1 MTEGKT
7 SHTIPSGS
15 AIWKQIAQEINLCA
29 LPGVVN
35 SLSPAEVIPD
45 GSGGLLASWTFG
57 LLTGS
62 QETRITRWS
71 PSGATEYTLPLNGWA
86 NPAESLVLGENGTA
100 FATDQSQVLSFDL
113 ATGAVRWSWQPAQGP
128 VEMIMATAGNG
139 LVAKNRDE
147 TTGLETAV
155 RLDSFGVPTYESWS
169 NPAVQHAVGDLWL
182 GQGSLVGISA
192 SEVAWP
198 DSIWPEPDNDG
209 IRGAEPDGIRGA
221 EPKVKLN
228 VFKVAEAG
236 LTDPVITTR
245 VNLGRD
251 FWRKKAGI
259 LLDWNGAIAVEP
271 ACPSERPQCSV
282 DDDDNILKVS
292 NPAALQEVRRR
303 FSIRQG
309 SYLIF
314 TQSTGSGASGVTLF
328 DSIGPYP
335 QPLRFYN
342 VSVIDSQNLDV
353 VVPHEIGH
361 QFQLQHGPPQPALNL
376 MCGPSGAWGEYL
388 LICTP
393 SADKKLTPDQIQDAK
408 ASARAWQ

>member
-182 GQGSLVGISA
+182 G
-192 SEVAWP
+192 
-198 DSIWPEPDNDG
+198 
-209 IRGAEPDGIRGA
+209 
-221 EPKVKLN
+221 LN